1 MLYTAFRLFT
11 FLLSWLNGTVLGLII
26 CACNVAFH
34 RKYIGCG
41 IAGFL
46 IVLSGFFEQE
56 GMGWYRYIRFSP
68 VSWTTL
74 DRVDVGGMTEYPSFY
89 YCIAVYIAL
98 IVILSAFIIVH
109 IRNSSLE
116 KEVF

>member
-1 MLYTAFRLFT
+1 MVQVYQIFAR
-11 FLLSWLNGTVLGLII
+11 
-26 CACNVAFH
+26 
-34 RKYIGCG
+34 
-41 IAGFL
+41 
-46 IVLSGFFEQE
+46 IVDN
-56 GMGWYRYIRFSP
+56 
-68 VSWTTL
+68 L